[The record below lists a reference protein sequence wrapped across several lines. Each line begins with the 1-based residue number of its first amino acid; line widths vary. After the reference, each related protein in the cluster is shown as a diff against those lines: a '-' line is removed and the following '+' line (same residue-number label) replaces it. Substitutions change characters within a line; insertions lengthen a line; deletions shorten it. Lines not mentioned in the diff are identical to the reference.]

1 MIFYFKGA
9 KRINRFIIEGDKFM
23 PEIHLIQPACTYSAS
38 RIFTKNK
45 KKIHKFKETGSS
57 RYIYRNKL
65 DKACF

>member
-23 PEIHLIQPACTYSAS
+23 PEMHLIQPACTCSAS

-45 KKIHKFKETGSS
+45 KKHTNLKKQEVQDIFIET
-57 RYIYRNKL
+57 N
-65 DKACF
+65 

>member
-1 MIFYFKGA
+1 
-9 KRINRFIIEGDKFM
+9 M